1 LVILVLSFLF
11 FLFYLLLSL
20 VLDTW
25 GLDNQNT
32 FFLPT
37 SKTSWLSL
45 SNTIQH
51 SVEDVIRDEM
61 KEIQNDLIKEKI
73 RFRHSL
79 LQQTEKMKMKRLLFL
94 FQKDLI
100 PGISGEILD
109 SKDQRDHVVLSPVS
123 AWKKGFAWCFLG
135 MANLGMLFYVFLFA
149 VSQDSHHQ
157 SAWGKSFGL
166 WLLLDIVLVS
176 SATVVFMHIFLP
188 SLLMKDVTKIK
199 RKLMESIANYYET
212 MDRSKQRQQQQQPGK
227 ERNHRY
233 AFNED
238 DDEDED
244 DLSGDLSTEEESLEE
259 KPITFNAATYLFL
272 SYRVASLYPELKASQ
287 VILQFST
294 PWPRQ
299 SYQHITDL
307 KTNYENSLSTALSRS
322 VAIIL
327 VFLLTSLLSV
337 PLAIQDMILHLCM
350 TAMMGYSLL
359 IHIHLYEIFP
369 VLVIIP
375 TLFFLFLV
383 HFLYTSM
390 KKRDLLEKVKFK
402 KMLEKGV
409 KGRKGDREGETEEKK
424 ETDKKKG
431 EKKKKSKKQVR
442 FVTRKQS
449 VIDGI
454 KLSDQLKKTAS
465 VVLEGFEEEGDGDDE
480 NNYVDQGADD
490 PDDDDLDLMSSLNS
504 SFIGDNDNNFD
515 DDVDLLFGEGGDGDE
530 LFEDDFLDD
539 DDLDAGLDTGLD
551 EVAAAGEEKDDFLN
565 DERMRGDY
573 DDESLLFEDED
584 LAKEGIGREN
594 L

>member
-1 LVILVLSFLF
+1 LYLF

-25 GLDNQNT
+25 GLDNKNN
-32 FFLPT
+32 FFVPT

-45 SNTIQH
+45 SNTIHH

-212 MDRSKQRQQQQQPGK
+212 MDRSKQQQQQHQQGK

-233 AFNED
+233 AFNAD
-238 DDEDED
+238 DDEED

-359 IHIHLYEIFP
+359 IHIQLYEIFP

-390 KKRDLLEKVKFK
+390 KKLDLLEKVNFK

-409 KGRKGDREGETEEKK
+409 EGRKGERAEEEAEEKK
-424 ETDKKKG
+424 ETDKKKKG
-431 EKKKKSKKQVR
+431 EKKEKSKKQVR

-449 VIDGI
+449 VIDGV
-454 KLSDQLKKTAS
+454 KLSNQLKKTAS
-465 VVLEGFEEEGDGDDE
+465 VVLEGFEQEEGDGDNED
-480 NNYVDQGADD
+480 NYLDGRDMYDD
-490 PDDDDLDLMSSLNS
+490 GDDDLDLMSSLNS
-504 SFIGDNDNNFD
+504 SFIGDNTLD
-515 DDVDLLFGEGGDGDE
+515 DGGDLLFEDAGDVDE

-539 DDLDAGLDTGLD
+539 DFDDLDAGLYIVLD
-551 EVAAAGEEKDDFLN
+551 EIAAVGEEKDDFLN
-565 DERMRGDY
+565 DERMQDDY
-573 DDESLLFEDED
+573 DDEDED
-584 LAKEGIGREN
+584 FGKEGTGKQN